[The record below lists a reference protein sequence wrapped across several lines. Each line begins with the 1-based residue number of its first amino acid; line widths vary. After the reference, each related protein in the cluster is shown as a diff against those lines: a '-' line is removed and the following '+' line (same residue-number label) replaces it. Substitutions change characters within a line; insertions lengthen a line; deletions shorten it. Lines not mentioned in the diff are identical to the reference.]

1 MRDVTLGQ
9 YYPADSPLHRLDP
22 RVKLIGTL
30 LFIILAFV
38 AQTFIGLALIAAF
51 MLSMALISKVPL
63 KALFK
68 GLKTIYILLAFT
80 FLMNLFFSNSKSD
93 HVLLKWGF
101 IVISRE
107 GLIRA
112 AFMAVRLILL
122 VTGAS
127 LMTLTTSPIALTD
140 GMERLMSPLAKIGF
154 PAHETAMMMSI
165 ALRFIPTLMEEA
177 DRIMKAQAARGAGF
191 SGGGLIKKAKAV
203 IPIIIPLFVS
213 AIRRAEE
220 LAMAMTA
227 RCYHGGEGRT
237 RLNVL
242 AFKRRDLYAGLIL
255 LAFTLIITPDNIFI
269 KELLPFLARP

>member
-1 MRDVTLGQ
+1 
-9 YYPADSPLHRLDP
+9 
-22 RVKLIGTL
+22 
-30 LFIILAFV
+30 
-38 AQTFIGLALIAAF
+38 
-51 MLSMALISKVPL
+51 
-63 KALFK
+63 
-68 GLKTIYILLAFT
+68 
-80 FLMNLFFSNSKSD
+80 
-93 HVLLKWGF
+93 
-101 IVISRE
+101 
-107 GLIRA
+107 
-112 AFMAVRLILL
+112 
-122 VTGAS
+122 
-127 LMTLTTSPIALTD
+127 MTLTTSPIALTD

-255 LAFTLIITPDNIFI
+255 LAFTLIITADNIFI